1 MRPNPQETADL
12 INLLKKSLMENFIF
26 YAVWENTQ
34 PENMR
39 DIVFEKK
46 KGYGG
51 TVTRTRDY
59 AEKAVRKVPQKRR
72 YEKFRKIHKKKSVLE
87 LLFW

>member
-1 MRPNPQETADL
+1 MRH
-12 INLLKKSLMENFIF
+12 
-26 YAVWENTQ
+26 
-34 PENMR
+34 
-39 DIVFEKK
+39 IVFEKK

-59 AEKAVRKVPQKRR
+59 AEKAVRKVPQKRC

-87 LLFW
+87 PLF